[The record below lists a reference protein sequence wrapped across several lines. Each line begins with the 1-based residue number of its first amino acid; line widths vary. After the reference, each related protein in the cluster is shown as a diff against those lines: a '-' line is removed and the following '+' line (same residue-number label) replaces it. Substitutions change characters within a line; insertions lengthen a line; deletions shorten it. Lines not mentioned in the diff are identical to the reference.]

1 MITVLELQFYN
12 DYVRVIKMIT
22 MTELY
27 YDCYVNV
34 RRAHRPT
41 VSASN
46 ARTSLAP
53 RRHTSCR
60 RFPCTC
66 VCPCADMQTCIKA
79 RDAQCAGGQMRH
91 AAPAAVLE
99 QARTPPRLNP
109 PRLNLPRRAE
119 KRPSRDASVPA
130 SVRRG
135 TSLARYARDPTPR
148 RPVG

>member
-1 MITVLELQFYN
+1 MSELQFCN
-12 DYVRVIKMIT
+12 DHVRVIKMII
-22 MTELY
+22 MLELCR
-27 YDCYVNV
+27 DCYVYV

-46 ARTSLAP
+46 ARTSPAP
-53 RRHTSCR
+53 RGHTSCR

-79 RDAQCAGGQMRH
+79 RDVQRAGGQMRH
-91 AAPAAVLE
+91 VAPAAVLE

-109 PRLNLPRRAE
+109 PRLNPPRRAE
-119 KRPSRDASVPA
+119 KRPSQDSSIPA

-135 TSLARYARDPTPR
+135 TSLARCARDPTPR